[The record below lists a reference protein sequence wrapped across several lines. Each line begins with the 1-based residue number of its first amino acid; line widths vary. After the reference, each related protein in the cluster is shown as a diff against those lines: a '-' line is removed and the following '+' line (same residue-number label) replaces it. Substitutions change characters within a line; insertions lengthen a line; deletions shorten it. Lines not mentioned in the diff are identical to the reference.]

1 MAVDGV
7 ASVLDLLMAHMV
19 LACGKLLV
27 EDGLLFLAIFYMIL
41 EMGLGLNFGKTIGVV
56 KHFLQSAILNCLDF
70 AKMMRLV
77 WLRL

>member
-1 MAVDGV
+1 MVVDGV

-27 EDGLLFLAIFYMIL
+27 EDGLLFLATFYMIL

-56 KHFLQSAILNCLDF
+56 KHLLQSAILNCLDL
-70 AKMMRLV
+70 AKIKRLV